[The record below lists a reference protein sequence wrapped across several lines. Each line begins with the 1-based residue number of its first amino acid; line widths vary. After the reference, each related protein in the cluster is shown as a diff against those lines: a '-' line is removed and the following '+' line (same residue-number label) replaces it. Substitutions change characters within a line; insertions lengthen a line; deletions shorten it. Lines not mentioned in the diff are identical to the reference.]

1 MTLNFKEC
9 KQFELDLTFKIIQ
22 NSYKLFKLMSLNG
35 IDDKNNHIKLVA
47 FILLKFKDSNSLK
60 KFLHY

>member
-9 KQFELDLTFKIIQ
+9 KQFELDL
-22 NSYKLFKLMSLNG
+22 NG
-35 IDDKNNHIKLVA
+35 IDEKNNHIKLVA

>member
-22 NSYKLFKLMSLNG
+22 NSYQLFKLMSLNG

>member
-35 IDDKNNHIKLVA
+35 IDEKNNHIKLVA

>member
-35 IDDKNNHIKLVA
+35 IDEKNNHIKLVA
-47 FILLKFKDSNSLK
+47 FTLLRAIYGFDLSYNN
-60 KFLHY
+60 

>member
-1 MTLNFKEC
+1 MTLNFKEW

-35 IDDKNNHIKLVA
+35 IDEKNNHIKLVA